1 METRF
6 LLVRHPETEANVDG
20 RLVGRGDTPYTVRGR
35 QQREL
40 LAERV
45 ASWGPDVI
53 LSSPLRRAREVAE
66 DAQTRCQARLVL
78 DDRLTEL
85 DFGVAEGL
93 TYAQIGERGIAFDFR
108 SLDAPVCESGES
120 RRAIYLRSA
129 AAASDHASDA
139 ARIAIVS
146 HGGVFR
152 SLLAHLVGLPI
163 DFIWSFD
170 IRPAA
175 VCEIHVFDGFGMV
188 HSFESSVREK
198 R

>member
-20 RLVGRGDTPYTVRGR
+20 RQVGRGDTPYTPRGVR
-35 QQREL
+35 QREL
-40 LAERV
+40 LATRIAVWE
-45 ASWGPDVI
+45 PDVI
-53 LSSPLRRAREVAE
+53 VSSPLRRALEVAE
-66 DAQTRCQARLVL
+66 EARVRCAANLILDA
-78 DDRLTEL
+78 RLTEL

-93 TYAQIGERGIAFDFR
+93 TYEEIAARDIMFDFR
-108 SLDAPVCESGES
+108 SVDLPVCEGGES
-120 RRAIYLRSA
+120 RRSIYVRSA
-129 AAASDHASDA
+129 AVVSDQSSRAE
-139 ARIAIVS
+139 RVAIVS

-175 VCEIHVFDGFGMV
+175 VCEIRVIDGFGLL
-188 HSFESSVREK
+188 HEFEPSVREG